1 MKFLINGL
9 PLVVFCVFCAAVGVL
24 GGISAIPPIYWAM
37 LVLTLIASVLMLQGK
52 WWGCLPG
59 IAAGILLLNMGLETP
74 GQIIN
79 EAPVGAF
86 LFAYWTALGYAKKK
100 NRR

>member
-1 MKFLINGL
+1 MRYLINGL
-9 PLVVFCVFCAAVGVL
+9 PLLIVCIFYGAVAVL
-24 GGISAIPPIYWAM
+24 GGVQAVTPLAWVM
-37 LVLTLIASVLMLQGK
+37 LFLALLATVLMLRGK

-59 IAAGILLLNMGLETP
+59 IAVGILLINMGLETT

-79 EAPVGAF
+79 EAPIGAF

-100 NRR
+100 NR